1 MKKTQSVEWDSLSYK
16 LDPWIREALV
26 SMGFTSMTPV
36 QASTI
41 PLLCQHKDVVVEA
54 ATGSGKTLAFLIPV
68 LEKTLNFLKQD
79 NLSKGHY
86 TAVVVSPTRELA
98 SQINEVLQNLLNFQ
112 REYNDSKDNEQ
123 ENNYVPQIKSQLL
136 VGSIGSVRE
145 DLYEFLENKPHILIG
160 TPGRMLDFLSNNA
173 VKSNSCEI
181 IILDEADKLL
191 DISFLNTTQSIIRQ
205 LPRQRRTG
213 LFSATLSSAGSDIFK
228 AGLSNPVKISVQSSL
243 NNLAVPKSLGLFYMP
258 VETELKLQVLMK
270 LISDY
275 KFKKLIVYLPTCIGV
290 THFYSLITNIII
302 KKNAGLT
309 REEINADL
317 KMFSLHG
324 KLTTKPRL
332 KALSSFANSNANKS
346 VLLTT
351 DVAARGLDIPDV
363 DLVVQL
369 DPPTDPDVFLHRCGR
384 TGRAN
389 KVGRAITF
397 LSKGR
402 EEDYIDFMEVKGVE
416 IKLMEPIVIEENDK
430 IWFDST
436 VKEWILQDRGRHDLA
451 IRSYVGFLRY
461 YTNHSAGSIFRL
473 SSLDYIGLAK
483 MYGLLRLPKM
493 PESKYIEEDKMPED
507 GFLDRT
513 VNFDTYTYKDQQKEE
528 LRLKELK
535 LGEAKKHRKEKSEHR
550 KELKKKNS
558 SWSEKLDN
566 KETKQERREKAKL
579 RRDAVEKAIRENA
592 LSDSE
597 PEDETDWKDL
607 VLANKRRKKNKNSEV
622 QGSFDDL

>member
-228 AGLSNPVKISVQSSL
+228 AGLSNPVKISVKSSL

-332 KALSSFANSNANKS
+332 KALGSFANSNANKS